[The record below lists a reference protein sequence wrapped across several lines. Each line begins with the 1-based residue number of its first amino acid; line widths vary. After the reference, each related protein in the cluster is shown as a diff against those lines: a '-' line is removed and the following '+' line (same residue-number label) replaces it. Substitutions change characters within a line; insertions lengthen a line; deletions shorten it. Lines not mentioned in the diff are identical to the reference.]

1 MISKKQRNTNPK
13 GTTSS
18 NVTPI
23 KTFLTCIA
31 GNFEKALDMYSE
43 AIFCK
48 VPKKQKAVYYANRAF
63 VNIKLENYAIAL
75 FDANESI
82 SCESSYSKGYYRRGS
97 ANVALNH
104 LADAV
109 KDFKK
114 VCQLE
119 PQNKDARDKF
129 ATTMKEHKEREFAKC
144 IQKED
149 ERIVVDVNQIEV
161 EASYQGPTLDGPEA
175 INGTWVQKLME
186 YLQGQKVL
194 HRKFAIMIILRCRE
208 IFEKDQS
215 LVYINVPE
223 D

>member
-1 MISKKQRNTNPK
+1 M
-13 GTTSS
+13 
-18 NVTPI
+18 
-23 KTFLTCIA
+23 
-31 GNFEKALDMYSE
+31 ALDMYSE

-82 SCESSYSKGYYRRGS
+82 SCDGSYSKGYYRRGS

-104 LADAV
+104 LQDAI

-119 PQNKDARDKF
+119 PQNKDARDKY

-144 IQKED
+144 IQKDD
-149 ERIVVDVNQIEV
+149 ERIIIN
-161 EASYQGPTLDGPEA
+161 LD
-175 INGTWVQKLME
+175 
-186 YLQGQKVL
+186 
-194 HRKFAIMIILRCRE
+194 
-208 IFEKDQS
+208 
-215 LVYINVPE
+215 
-223 D
+223 

>member
-1 MISKKQRNTNPK
+1 MEKSLAEKISLDEETKDSETTATESLNTSSVSAESNDTEIYSEEDIKKADEYKGQGNEFFKCKQRLL
-13 GTTSS
+13 S
-18 NVTPI
+18 
-23 KTFLTCIA
+23 LTYMLE

-82 SCESSYSKGYYRRGS
+82 SCDSSYSKGYYRRGS

-104 LADAV
+104 MADAV

-119 PQNKDARDKF
+119 P
-129 ATTMKEHKEREFAKC
+129 
-144 IQKED
+144 
-149 ERIVVDVNQIEV
+149 
-161 EASYQGPTLDGPEA
+161 
-175 INGTWVQKLME
+175 
-186 YLQGQKVL
+186 
-194 HRKFAIMIILRCRE
+194 
-208 IFEKDQS
+208 
-215 LVYINVPE
+215 
-223 D
+223 

>member
-1 MISKKQRNTNPK
+1 M
-13 GTTSS
+13 TSS

-82 SCESSYSKGYYRRGS
+82 SCDSSYSKGYYRRGS

-175 INGTWVQKLME
+175 INGPWVQKLME

-208 IFEKDQS
+208 IFEKD
-215 LVYINVPE
+215 
-223 D
+223 